1 MSLAVNFRR
10 IVKINFKKKSLE
22 DINKNLRNKVQFL

>member
-10 IVKINFKKKSLE
+10 IVKINLKKKSLE